1 VQCPKWPLVI
11 TLKGCGLL
19 HKSRRPKRL
28 HKAISSQ
35 PTWGGYR
42 TVSVVTKYS
51 IHRNSPSIK
60 FDIFFQQRKYIN
72 FVKMPITQLLQQQNV
87 LKTLRMH
94 TILQQKEE
102 E

>member
-60 FDIFFQQRKYIN
+60 KNLTPFFFFDTSIDKIWHIFS
-72 FVKMPITQLLQQQNV
+72 T
-87 LKTLRMH
+87 
-94 TILQQKEE
+94 KEVY
-102 E
+102 